1 MWRRRRVSEYW
12 KQLREKQKTKR
23 VYNVTERQFRRY
35 YRKAQQQRGL
45 TGQALLIQLERRL
58 DNVIYRLNF
67 AESRAQARM
76 LVTHGHFSIN
86 GRRTDIPSML
96 VSPGDMIE
104 VREGSRTRTYFKELP
119 DVAETR
125 ATPVWL
131 ERDSKNLTA
140 KVTQAPERGDIDAN
154 FNEQLVVEFYSR

>member
-1 MWRRRRVSEYW
+1 
-12 KQLREKQKTKR
+12 
-23 VYNVTERQFRRY
+23 
-35 YRKAQQQRGL
+35 
-45 TGQALLIQLERRL
+45 
-58 DNVIYRLNF
+58 
-67 AESRAQARM
+67 M

-125 ATPVWL
+125 ATPIWL
-131 ERDSKNLTA
+131 DRDSKNLTA

-154 FNEQLVVEFYSR
+154 FNEQLIVEFYSR